1 MWEKVIV
8 IFIQEHVTKY
18 VDNTLVHTDMHLN
31 IYF

>member
-1 MWEKVIV
+1 MVIV